1 MLSIVGA
8 AIIGLTL
15 GLFGSGGSILT
26 VPVLVYLL
34 DRPSKIAVAESLAI
48 VGMISLIVSVVQQL
62 RGQIAWRYVANFG
75 LPAMPSAWLG
85 AWLSQFVSD
94 SVQLLTFA
102 ALVLSAAGLMFRIN
116 PDASTDSP
124 PSEPSVR
131 TGIQPWVIL
140 QGVVIGIITG
150 FVGVG
155 GGFLIVPALTIFC
168 KLPTRTAMGTSLV
181 IIVLNSVVGLYKHL
195 DNLREMNQNMDWQ
208 IVFLF
213 AGVGLAGSFVGER
226 INRWL
231 DAKRL
236 RQGFGV
242 FLILIGLFV
251 MVQEIPK
258 LVGITAESRLVN
270 PIPIKTNLSQL
281 DNFSV
286 EENLKCY

>member
-1 MLSIVGA
+1 MLSVVGA

-62 RGQIAWRYVANFG
+62 RGQIAWRYVVNFG

-94 SVQLLTFA
+94 SGQLLTFA

-116 PDASTDSP
+116 PEASADSP
-124 PSEPSVR
+124 QAEQPVR
-131 TGIQPWVIL
+131 TGMQPWVIL
-140 QGVVIGIITG
+140 QGVIVGIITG

-251 MVQEIPK
+251 MVQEVPK
-258 LVGITAESRLVN
+258 LLGTTTESSLDN
-270 PIPIKTNLSQL
+270 PIPIKTNLSQFRQL
-281 DNFSV
+281 FS
-286 EENLKCY
+286 